1 MSAAQRFDVIVIGT
15 GAGGAAAA
23 YRLALAG
30 CSVLVLEK
38 GAALPRDGSTLDI
51 GRVVHE
57 GAFLSREPWCDGRG
71 RRVIPEEHFNVGGKT
86 RWYGAAVVRFA
97 PQEFAPDAAFGC
109 SGWPIGY
116 RDLEPYYGEA
126 ERLLDVRQFE
136 AEPALTSIVNSLA
149 VRRTG
154 WRGEPIPLALSA
166 SIQSDRHEAAHFDGF
181 ASVAGLKADS
191 DSAFLARVADR
202 ANLRIETNAEVVRL
216 LGSGGRFPQVTGVM
230 LADGRQYQANAI
242 LLAAGALHSPRLLQ
256 RFVAEHALTA
266 TLPAAGAIGRRLKL
280 HLLTALV
287 AVSPGKKCDLLR
299 KTLLLTHAKYPHSS
313 VQPLGFDGEL
323 IGTLVPRMVPR
334 WLAALIGARAYGFFL
349 QTEDGSAPDNRV
361 FDRPGTPGGERVMD
375 YDERRIPASAH
386 EHRRFV
392 RGFQAALLRVGMP
405 SFPRRIGLAGTA
417 HACGTLA
424 AGTDPTV
431 SVVDDRGRVHG
442 VQSLYVVDGSV
453 LPRSSRVN
461 PSLTIFAWGLRV
473 ADLLAQGMGA
483 SRDAA
488 PVALRLAER
497 RETAE

>member
-1 MSAAQRFDVIVIGT
+1 MSAAQRFDVIVIGS
-15 GAGGAAAA
+15 GAGGASAA
-23 YRLALAG
+23 YRLALTG
-30 CSVLVLEK
+30 CSVLLLEK

-51 GRVVHE
+51 GRVVHD

-71 RRVIPEEHFNVGGKT
+71 RRVVPEEHFNVGGKT

-97 PQEFAPDAAFGC
+97 PEEFAPDEAFAC

-126 ERLLDVRQFE
+126 ERLLDVRRFE
-136 AEPALTSIVNSLA
+136 PEPALAAIVRRLA
-149 VRRTG
+149 ARRTG
-154 WRGEPIPLALSA
+154 WRGEPIPLALAA

-191 DSAFLARVADR
+191 DTAFLARVADR

-216 LGSGGRFPQVTGVM
+216 LGSGGRYPQVTGVA
-230 LADGRQYQANAI
+230 LADGRQYEAAATV
-242 LLAAGALHSPRLLQ
+242 LAAGALHSPRLLQ
-256 RFVAEHALTA
+256 GFVAQHALA
-266 TLPAAGAIGRRLKL
+266 ASLPAARAIGRRLKL

-287 AVSPGKKCDLLR
+287 AVSTGKKTDLLR

-323 IGTLVPRMVPR
+323 IGTLVPKLVPR
-334 WLAALIGARAYGFFL
+334 PLAALIGARAYGFFL

-361 FDRPGTPGGERVMD
+361 FDRPSAPGGERVLD
-375 YDERRIPASAH
+375 YDERRVPASAL

-392 RGFQAALLRVGMP
+392 RGFQAALLRAGMP

-431 SVVDDRGRVHG
+431 SVVDARGRVHG
-442 VQSLYVVDGSV
+442 VESLYVVDGSI

-473 ADLLAQGMGA
+473 ADLLAQELSAGREATPA
-483 SRDAA
+483 S
-488 PVALRLAER
+488 LRRAER
-497 RETAE
+497 RETAI